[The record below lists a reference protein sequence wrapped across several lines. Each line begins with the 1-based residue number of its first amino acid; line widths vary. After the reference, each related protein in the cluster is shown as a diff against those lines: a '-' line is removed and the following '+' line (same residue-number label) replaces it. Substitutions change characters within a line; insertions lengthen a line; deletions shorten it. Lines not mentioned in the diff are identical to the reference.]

1 MEQFL
6 QANDSCRLMVHNLV
20 SYVKNPFT
28 KEATFDFELFYK
40 NAYECGRLGDD
51 LVDLEAEY
59 IQRIIDKIKSDP
71 EPEEIK
77 RQELELWEKSKRI
90 CQEGRRVGIG
100 ITALGDT
107 LAALNVKYDSEEGLN
122 IIANIMKIK
131 MEAELDCSI
140 DLSILR
146 GTFYGCNSELEFG
159 FKMYN
164 YGKASY
170 GKNKFYQMLLDEF
183 PEKVE
188 RMCRYGRRSISF
200 STIAPTGSVSL
211 LADNCTSGC
220 EPLFQPFYMRR
231 KKINPGEA
239 GVRVDF
245 VDEIGDSW
253 QEFPVL
259 HPKFKEWIK
268 VEYKTFTDEDIM
280 LLDKKSLE
288 DFFFKSP
295 WYGSTAND
303 IDWKK
308 RVEIQA
314 ILQKYTTNA
323 ISSTINL
330 PSTVT
335 YEEVSNI
342 YLYGW
347 KMGLKGQTVYVDGSR
362 SGVLVST
369 ENKNRNTF
377 SYIDATKR
385 PKELKGEAHIT
396 KINGVSFTVIVG
408 LLDNNPYEIFIT
420 NGTIK
425 GEGLI
430 IKQKKGEYNFIQN
443 NESNSTHKVLTDN
456 MSDEQAAITRLVS
469 TSLRHGADI
478 KFIVEQLNK
487 CDGDIFSFTKGL
499 ARILKKYIPNGAKS
513 TIQCSNCNSK
523 NIVFEEGC
531 NKCLDCGNSKCN

>member
-1 MEQFL
+1 MTQT
-6 QANDSCRLMVHNLV
+6 S
-20 SYVKNPFT
+20 
-28 KEATFDFELFYK
+28 
-40 NAYECGRLGDD
+40 
-51 LVDLEAEY
+51 
-59 IQRIIDKIKSDP
+59 
-71 EPEEIK
+71 
-77 RQELELWEKSKRI
+77 
-90 CQEGRRVGIG
+90 
-100 ITALGDT
+100 
-107 LAALNVKYDSEEGLN
+107 
-122 IIANIMKIK
+122 
-131 MEAELDCSI
+131 
-140 DLSILR
+140 
-146 GTFYGCNSELEFG
+146 
-159 FKMYN
+159 
-164 YGKASY
+164 
-170 GKNKFYQMLLDEF
+170 
-183 PEKVE
+183 
-188 RMCRYGRRSISF
+188 
-200 STIAPTGSVSL
+200 
-211 LADNCTSGC
+211 SGC
-220 EPLFQPFYMRR
+220 EPLFMPYYMRR
-231 KKINPGEA
+231 TKINPNENK
-239 GVRVDF
+239 RVDF
-245 VDEIGDSW
+245 TDQNGDTW

-259 HPKFKEWIK
+259 HPKFKDWIK
-268 VEYKTFTDEDIM
+268 ITNGESYIINIEEASKEELQLIFEN
-280 LLDKKSLE
+280 
-288 DFFFKSP
+288 SP
-295 WYGSTAND
+295 WYNSTAND
-303 IDWKK
+303 IDWVK

-330 PSTVT
+330 PNTATKEDV
-335 YEEVSNI
+335 NQI
-342 YLYGW
+342 YLSAY
-347 KMGLKGQTVYVDGSR
+347 KNNLKGITVYRDGSR

-396 KINGVSFTVIVG
+396 KINGISFTVIVG

-420 NGTIK
+420 GGTIK